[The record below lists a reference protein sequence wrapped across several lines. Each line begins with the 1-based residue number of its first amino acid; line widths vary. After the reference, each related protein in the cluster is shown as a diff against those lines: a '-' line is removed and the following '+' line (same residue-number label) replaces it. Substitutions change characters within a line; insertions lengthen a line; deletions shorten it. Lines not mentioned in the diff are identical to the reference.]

1 LRSGQDPS
9 LQILTISSIKT
20 EAMNVLIKSM
30 MKKVMTGMI
39 AVMGDSAT
47 SLLCKENAAWIC
59 RRLTELNNPAKIL
72 FAGEQEK

>member
-1 LRSGQDPS
+1 
-9 LQILTISSIKT
+9 
-20 EAMNVLIKSM
+20 MNVLIKSM
-30 MKKVMTGMI
+30 MKKVMNGMI

-47 SLLCKENAAWIC
+47 SLLCKENSAWIC